1 MDDKQRLNL
10 QEMIK
15 AYDADDNTSKIRQLK
30 HSRLI
35 RDEVEKMVNLK
46 KKYNRMMT
54 FEPKKFE
61 KIVISHCNFLWTNYT
76 NIFNRIMKDELNLNI
91 LRKFIDTLREV
102 EDGDLDQHEASV
114 KIGEVLKQ
122 LYIDS
127 ALQREKKLNVEDKKR
142 APKHKK
148 PVNNISWAKFKASG
162 LNEST

>member
-46 KKYNRMMT
+46 KKYNRMAT
-54 FEPKKFE
+54 FDSKKFE